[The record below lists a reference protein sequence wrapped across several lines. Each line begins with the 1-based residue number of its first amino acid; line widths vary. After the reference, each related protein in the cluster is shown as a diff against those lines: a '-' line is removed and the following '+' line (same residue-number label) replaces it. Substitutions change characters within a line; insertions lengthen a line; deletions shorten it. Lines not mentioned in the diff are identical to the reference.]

1 LTASSTCF
9 SPQENSFRA
18 ARAGRENAAT
28 FGWANATKWH
38 LNLLKISKPVQNAR
52 SLNKLLDER
61 PESSEPLVK
70 LWEGIGL
77 LRPSST
83 FLFEGFRLD
92 RRGLFRCEGGSN
104 FAPVRLGSRGL
115 DILRLLVERAGE
127 LVSKEEIIAAVWPKT
142 VVEDGNLT
150 TQISTLRRILSQA
163 GTEGTYI
170 QTVAGRGYCFVA
182 PVTRGDLPLT
192 TVAAPPFKLSD
203 GLVAKV
209 PMAETGLPQPARTRF
224 PRRHVPAVILAGVL
238 FASGLWWLWSSPTAP
253 PAIALAPTMPGAAP
267 RLSIVVLPFANRS
280 DDKEQQYFAD
290 GVTENLMTELS
301 RLADMF
307 VISRNTAFT
316 YKDKVVNTKQ
326 IGRELGVRYVLEGS
340 VDRSAERVRVNA

>member
-1 LTASSTCF
+1 
-9 SPQENSFRA
+9 
-18 ARAGRENAAT
+18 
-28 FGWANATKWH
+28 
-38 LNLLKISKPVQNAR
+38 
-52 SLNKLLDER
+52 
-61 PESSEPLVK
+61 
-70 LWEGIGL
+70 L

-92 RRGLFRCEGGSN
+92 GRGLFRCEGGSN

-209 PMAETGLPQPARTRF
+209 PMAETRAAPTGPNAFPAPTC
-224 PRRHVPAVILAGVL
+224 PRRDPSRSTVRQRAVVVVVITNSAPRNSTRSDNAG
-238 FASGLWWLWSSPTAP
+238 S
-253 PAIALAPTMPGAAP
+253 GAA
-267 RLSIVVLPFANRS
+267 F
-280 DDKEQQYFAD
+280 
-290 GVTENLMTELS
+290 
-301 RLADMF
+301 
-307 VISRNTAFT
+307 
-316 YKDKVVNTKQ
+316 
-326 IGRELGVRYVLEGS
+326 
-340 VDRSAERVRVNA
+340 VDRRPALRQPQRR